1 MARRKLRRA
10 ARSSSQELQARKSCE
25 APCRTYSDK
34 MSDAFDKDKPQKVLD
49 FHAKRYWRCVAD
61 CMEGRLPRK
70 SLTKR
75 RIAKSRT
82 KRK

>member
-1 MARRKLRRA
+1 
-10 ARSSSQELQARKSCE
+10 
-25 APCRTYSDK
+25 